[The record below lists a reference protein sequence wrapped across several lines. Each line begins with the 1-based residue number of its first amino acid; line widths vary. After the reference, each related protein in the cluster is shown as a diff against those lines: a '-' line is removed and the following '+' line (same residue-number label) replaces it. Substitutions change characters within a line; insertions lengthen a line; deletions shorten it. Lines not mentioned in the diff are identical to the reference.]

1 MDALKAKLPGASA
14 LAKQKMQR
22 LGLESDPEK
31 YREAG
36 YQIGLADV
44 LVLACHQHSE
54 ESEDLE
60 EKLDFM
66 LDVVNYASILAA
78 KLMLAI
84 EEQQRAAWDP
94 THPDHVGPTYGGR

>member
-22 LGLESDPEK
+22 LGVTISGLVTAEGYYALLSDQMTQNSYSEATNADTSEDKLE
-31 YREAG
+31 
-36 YQIGLADV
+36 
-44 LVLACHQHSE
+44 LVL
-54 ESEDLE
+54 
-60 EKLDFM
+60 
-66 LDVVNYASILAA
+66 DVINYATIWAA
-78 KLMLAI
+78 HLMLAI